1 MLYKLL
7 HVLPRPQC
15 LVSHSQNRTTY
26 YHHHFPVYV
35 CSSFQMW
42 ITRFEWAKI
51 SQIDSTVEEGKGV
64 SAIIVISPFN
74 ISRSIIIVTF
84 IWSCFKVCLLQFNQ
98 KYLNSLGAISIPQKA
113 LPGQQGDTDFPLA
126 FITFHRGGTSHR
138 QCGWQLNVS
147 ANKITV
153 KKF

>member
-1 MLYKLL
+1 MLYELL

-42 ITRFEWAKI
+42 ITRFEWVKI
-51 SQIDSTVEEGKGV
+51 SQFDSTVEEGKGV

-84 IWSCFKVCLLQFNQ
+84 IWPCFKVCLLQFNQ
-98 KYLNSLGAISIPQKA
+98 KYLNTLGAISTESSPWSTRRHGLSFGLYH
-113 LPGQQGDTDFPLA
+113 LPPRRDVRP
-126 FITFHRGGTSHR
+126 
-138 QCGWQLNVS
+138 
-147 ANKITV
+147 TV
-153 KKF
+153 WVAVKCER